1 MADASG
7 SLAAGDP
14 YFLGVTAAVTVGY
27 QMLFF
32 LVTAACKFDTVTD
45 LAGGTNFV
53 ILALLTLFLP
63 PRTLFT
69 RQWVLSALVVAW
81 GLRLSGFLF
90 FRILRWGEDR
100 RFDAHRKSF
109 ARLAVFWT
117 LQAMWVWVVSLPVT
131 FANSPSASDAPLG
144 ALDYVGWVF
153 WVVGGLVEAMGD
165 QQKFNFK
172 QEAANRGRWCD
183 AGVWKWTRHPN
194 YFGEI
199 LLWWGIY
206 LSALPSLTGAMHCA
220 AIGPIFTTTL
230 LLFLSGIPLL
240 EKSADERYGS
250 VPGYADYKATTSPLL
265 PIPNALWSPLP
276 GWLKAILFEY
286 PMYNH
291 LSNNGSGNFS
301 LDSADSSS
309 AAVPAP

>member
-117 LQAMWVWVVSLPVT
+117 LQVSLLT
-131 FANSPSASDAPLG
+131 TPS
-144 ALDYVGWVF
+144 
-153 WVVGGLVEAMGD
+153 
-165 QQKFNFK
+165 
-172 QEAANRGRWCD
+172 
-183 AGVWKWTRHPN
+183 
-194 YFGEI
+194 
-199 LLWWGIY
+199 
-206 LSALPSLTGAMHCA
+206 PSLT
-220 AIGPIFTTTL
+220 
-230 LLFLSGIPLL
+230 
-240 EKSADERYGS
+240 ADCRTCVTCSTMARAG
-250 VPGYADYKATTSPLL
+250 
-265 PIPNALWSPLP
+265 
-276 GWLKAILFEY
+276 
-286 PMYNH
+286 
-291 LSNNGSGNFS
+291 
-301 LDSADSSS
+301 LDSR
-309 AAVPAP
+309 